1 MPLAASLSSP
11 DAGDRAVAV
20 AIGLALLVL
29 ASVPRE
35 AGPRAGAEGLY
46 CSAPPA
52 VLAVATGR

>member
-1 MPLAASLSSP
+1 MPLAASLPTP

-20 AIGLALLVL
+20 AIALALLVL

-35 AGPRAGAEGLY
+35 AGPQAGADALS

-52 VLAVATGR
+52 VLAVATRR